1 MIPITDERIE
11 DYLMEL
17 SFEDDPLL
25 LAMEARGRSE
35 EFPIVDRLVGRLI
48 YLVTR
53 LRRPSLVV
61 EMGSG
66 FGYSAYW
73 FARALK
79 DAGNGGK
86 VVLTDYD
93 GEHISS
99 ARETFRRAG
108 LSEMA
113 EFRPGDAME
122 TAGAYENIDILFIDI
137 DKKDYPQ
144 ALKAMLP
151 RLSPHALIVAD
162 NTLWYGKVADGTDD
176 EDTRAIREFNRFLY
190 SREDFFTTI
199 VPLRDGVLLSY
210 RL

>member
-53 LRRPSLVV
+53 LKGPSLVV

-79 DAGNGGK
+79 DAGTGGR

-93 GEHISS
+93 AEHISS

-108 LSEMA
+108 LSEFA
-113 EFRPGDAME
+113 EFHTGDAMKSAAE
-122 TAGAYENIDILFIDI
+122 YENVDILFIDM
-137 DKKDYPQ
+137 DKKDYPR
-144 ALKAMLP
+144 ALEAMLP

-176 EDTRAIREFNRFLY
+176 EDTRAIREFNRSLY
-190 SREDFFTTI
+190 SLEGFFTTI

>member
-1 MIPITDERIE
+1 MIPITDKRIE

-25 LAMEARGRSE
+25 LAMEERGRSE

-48 YLVTR
+48 YLLTR
-53 LRRPSLVV
+53 LREPSLVV

-79 DAGNGGK
+79 DAGTGGK
-86 VVLTDYD
+86 VVLT
-93 GEHISS
+93 EHNAGHVSS
-99 ARETFRRAG
+99 AQETFRRAG
-108 LSEMA
+108 LSEFA
-113 EFRPGDAME
+113 EFRTGDAME
-122 TAGAYENIDILFIDI
+122 TAAEYDDVDILFIDM
-137 DKKDYPQ
+137 DKKDYPR

-151 RLSPHALIVAD
+151 RLSPGALIVAD
-162 NTLWYGKVADGTDD
+162 NTLWYGKVADEAND
-176 EDTRAIREFNRFLY
+176 EDTRAIREFNRTLY
-190 SREDFFTTI
+190 SLEGFFTII